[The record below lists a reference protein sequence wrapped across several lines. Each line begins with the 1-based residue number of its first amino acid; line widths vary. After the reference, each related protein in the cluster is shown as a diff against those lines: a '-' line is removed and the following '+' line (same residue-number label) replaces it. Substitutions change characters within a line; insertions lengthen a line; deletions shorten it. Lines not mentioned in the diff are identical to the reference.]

1 MSWITTD
8 DAVII
13 WPNLL
18 FSMLKNDLSCAH
30 VTCTQR
36 ASLFDEL
43 GGLKRLVFT
52 IKPCREVRVRCA
64 PEDASVSS
72 RSHYALLRQTNRQQ
86 KGKGASK
93 QSLRRCLH
101 LKYMSRAGFLP
112 LSPPFQP
119 SPTLLLL
126 LTRRRVWGRLSGYLP
141 LCW

>member
-1 MSWITTD
+1 MLLQTFTMIPLTELEVVTRLMVFCYSWCGGEGEGKAFQFRWITID
-8 DAVII
+8 DGVII
-13 WPNLL
+13 WSNLL

-86 KGKGASK
+86 KEKEP
-93 QSLRRCLH
+93 QSNR
-101 LKYMSRAGFLP
+101 
-112 LSPPFQP
+112 
-119 SPTLLLL
+119 
-126 LTRRRVWGRLSGYLP
+126 SGGV
-141 LCW
+141 CI